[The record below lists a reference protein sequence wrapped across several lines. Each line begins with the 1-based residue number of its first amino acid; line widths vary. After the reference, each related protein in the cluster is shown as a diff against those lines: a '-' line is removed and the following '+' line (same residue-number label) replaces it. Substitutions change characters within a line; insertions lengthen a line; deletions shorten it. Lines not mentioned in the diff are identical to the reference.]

1 MLFNS
6 LHFLLFFPAAF
17 AVFHIVPKKL
27 RTIWLLLCSYYF
39 YMSWNAQYALL
50 IFFSTVVTYGCAI
63 CLDVVGRSDKL
74 SDKRKTLY
82 KKLSLAAGIV
92 INLAVLFFFK
102 YFTLFSDTLTSAAGV
117 FGITLSM
124 PSWNFLLPVGISFYT
139 FQAVG
144 YTIDVYRGDVK
155 AEKNFLRYALFV
167 SFFPQLVAGP
177 IERSSNL
184 LGELKKIETSRI
196 VVSWERMRHGFLT
209 MLWGFFL
216 KMVVADR
223 IAIFVDFVF
232 SSESQLAGAY
242 VVTAA
247 VLFAFQIYCDF
258 AGYSTIAVGASEML
272 GIGLMRNFETP
283 YLSTSVREFWRRWH
297 VSLSSWFRD
306 YLYIPLG
313 GSRKGTLRKYVNLI
327 IVFSL
332 SGLWHGAEWSF
343 VVWGLLNGFYQVI
356 EDLLIRLKT
365 KFAGQ
370 SKKTDSKQMPIA
382 ERILHTLITFVL
394 IDFAWIFF
402 RAGSISQAIS
412 MVKSIVFDFQPW
424 IFFDGALYLCGLSER
439 EFQVMLLSIAVLII
453 ADFISHKGIKATDVI
468 ESQPLW
474 FRWIV
479 YIVAILAVVVF
490 GVWGTGY
497 DAAGFIYFQF

>member
-1 MLFNS
+1 MIFNS
-6 LHFLLFFPAAF
+6 LHFLLFFPIAF
-17 AVFHIVPKKL
+17 ALFHIIPKKL
-27 RTIWLLLCSYYF
+27 RTGWLLLCSYYF
-39 YMSWNAQYALL
+39 YMSWNAKYALL
-50 IFFSTVVTYGCAI
+50 LFFSTVVTYGCAL
-63 CLDVVGRSDKL
+63 CLDIVGRKDSL
-74 SDKRKTLY
+74 SDNRKKLY
-82 KKLSLAAGIV
+82 KKICLGCSIA

-102 YFTLFSDTLTSAAGV
+102 YFTLFFDTLISVAGIA
-117 FGITLSM
+117 GITLSA

-144 YTIDVYRGDVK
+144 YTIDVYRGDIK

-177 IERSSNL
+177 IERSGNL
-184 LGELKKIETSRI
+184 LGELKKIENSQI
-196 VVSWERMRHGFLT
+196 AVSWKRMRHGFLT

-216 KMVVADR
+216 KVVIADR

-232 SSESQLAGAY
+232 SSATPLAGAY
-242 VVTAA
+242 VATAA

-258 AGYSTIAVGASEML
+258 AGYSTIAVGAAEML

-313 GSRKGTLRKYVNLI
+313 GSRKGTFRRYINLL
-327 IVFSL
+327 IVFTL

-343 VVWGLLNGFYQVI
+343 VIWGLLNGIYQVI
-356 EDLLIRLKT
+356 EDIIVRLKAKIT
-365 KFAGQ
+365 GRNY
-370 SKKTDSKQMPIA
+370 KTDGKQMSVA
-382 ERILHTLITFVL
+382 TRVFSTLLTFVL

-412 MVKSIVFDFQPW
+412 MIKSIVFDFQPW
-424 IFFDGALYLCGLSER
+424 ILFDGAIYWCGLSQK
-439 EFQVMLLSIAVLII
+439 EFEVMLLSIAVLIF
-453 ADFISHKGIKATDVI
+453 ADFMSHRGIKTSDVI
-468 ESQPLW
+468 ESQPFW
-474 FRWIV
+474 FRWTV

-497 DAAGFIYFQF
+497 NAAGFIYFQF